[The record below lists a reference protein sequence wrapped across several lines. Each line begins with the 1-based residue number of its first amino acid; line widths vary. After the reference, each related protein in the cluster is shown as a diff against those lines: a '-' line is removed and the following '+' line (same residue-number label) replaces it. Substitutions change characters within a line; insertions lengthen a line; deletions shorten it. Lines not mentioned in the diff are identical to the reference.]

1 MKSKGFTLIEL
12 LIVVAIIA
20 ILAAIAVP
28 NFLEAQTRARVT
40 KVKSEMRTVALWLEA
55 YRLDNNAYINPRY
68 PAPLVGRNTF
78 GAWFLFRETY
88 SGGVDGIGVQLTTPI
103 AYFTSS
109 SIFFD
114 PFWSAYLIDPAKAK
128 ASKGFG
134 GIAQASFWYA
144 SDPVK
149 RLNFGIAQPPLWFND
164 IVYWMQSAGPNL
176 LIFSDEQ
183 PWAVYN
189 PTNGVVSLGDIL
201 YVGTPGPGFL

>member
-1 MKSKGFTLIEL
+1 MTRKGFTLIEL

-28 NFLEAQTRARVT
+28 NFLEAQTRAKVTRV
-40 KVKSEMRTVALWLEA
+40 VSEMRTVVLWLEA
-55 YRLDNNAYINPRY
+55 YRLDNNEYLNPRY
-68 PAPLVGRNTF
+68 PRPCDPTTCF
-78 GAWFLFRETY
+78 GATWLFKESY
-88 SGGVDGIGVQLTTPI
+88 SGGISGIGAQLTTPI

-109 SIFFD
+109 NIFFD
-114 PFWSAYLIDPAKAK
+114 PFWSAYLLEPHMAP

-149 RLNFGIAQPPLWFND
+149 RLNFGMGSPPYWFND
-164 IVYWMQSAGPNL
+164 IVYWLQSAGPNL
-176 LIFSDEQ
+176 IIFSDEQ
-183 PWAVYN
+183 PWAVYD
-189 PTNGVVSLGDIL
+189 PTNGVVSKGDIL